1 MVRIRFG
8 TFSFDKVKKSL
19 KANFVDKLSHFGG
32 TAGLFNGFSFI
43 SVFEF
48 LPFTISLLIIISKF
62 QFTWKLN
69 VVEAENINS
78 KETEKKNEER
88 MRKFKDITQRFQ
100 ALQTEIYLYQNKMS
114 EKHKKFETVRQA
126 LKKKLNVHDMEK
138 KMDEMMKAKIQSV

>member
-1 MVRIRFG
+1 MLRIRFG
-8 TFSFDKVKKSL
+8 GFSVLKITKGL
-19 KANFVDKLSHFGG
+19 KANLIDKLSHFGG

-69 VVEAENINS
+69 VVEAEKINS

-114 EKHKKFETVRQA
+114 EKHKKFKTVRQA
-126 LKKKLNVHDMEK
+126 LEKKLNVHDMEE